1 MITLTQCQYLIEIS
15 RHDSMNQAANA
26 LFITQPTLSK
36 VVKDLE
42 KELNITILERT
53 NKGVTFT
60 SDGKELLFYASLLL
74 EQADTLEKHF
84 NHEESLQIDLSSQYY
99 GFISDAIVLFMNNH
113 KDLKYKITLNE
124 GNAGS
129 ILENIINGKS
139 VVGIIFINDYNRDYY
154 DKYLTSYD
162 LDFHVLKELPI
173 SVFMREDHIL
183 KEKTSITIEDLLP
196 YPYLTY
202 HDDDL
207 PLYLGERYIDESL
220 FERIVYIKD
229 RGTMNNLLAHSD
241 GFNIGTGYITSDM
254 NHIISIPFD
263 NKQMKL
269 GYIIKKN
276 QLLNKEM
283 KELIGYIKERLK

>member
-139 VVGIIFINDYNRDYY
+139 VVGIISINDYNRDYY

-162 LDFHVLKELPI
+162 LDFHILKELPI

-183 KEKTSITIEDLLP
+183 KGKTSITIEDLLP

-283 KELIGYIKERLK
+283 KELISYIKERLK